1 MAWYIWLP
9 STKAGRL
16 TSNAPCS
23 ELDVVPEWDCAA
35 CRVAYCTPPATISPS
50 GVCNV
55 RRPGVPVRG
64 TREPADDEEDEEDEE
79 EELLNEIFIA
89 AAAGA
94 ELNLTEVSCLR
105 LLGPV
110 WITAASF
117 TASAFSCT
125 EGTDVEFVSGVCL
138 STREVAVDDAF
149 MGGAWAMTEDDITA
163 PLCAIF
169 VSVEISSIFSWWL
182 TLGILLSS
190 PPSRDMSPFISTRR
204 SSILPNAEGREKNTS
219 IRFEDRE
226 Q

>member
-1 MAWYIWLP
+1 M
-9 STKAGRL
+9 GRL
-16 TSNAPCS
+16 TPYAPCS
-23 ELDVVPEWDCAA
+23 ELEVVPERDCAA
-35 CRVAYCTPPATISPS
+35 CSVAYCTPPATISPS
-50 GVCNV
+50 EVCNV
-55 RRPGVPVRG
+55 RPDVPVRG

-79 EELLNEIFIA
+79 EELLNEVFIA
-89 AAAGA
+89 AAAAAAETGA

-117 TASAFSCT
+117 VASALSCV

-138 STREVAVDDAF
+138 SAREVTVNDAF
-149 MGGAWAMTEDDITA
+149 IGGAWAMTEDDITA

-169 VSVEISSIFSWWL
+169 VSVEISSILSWWL

-219 IRFEDRE
+219 VEFEDRE
-226 Q
+226 GSKQSKFF